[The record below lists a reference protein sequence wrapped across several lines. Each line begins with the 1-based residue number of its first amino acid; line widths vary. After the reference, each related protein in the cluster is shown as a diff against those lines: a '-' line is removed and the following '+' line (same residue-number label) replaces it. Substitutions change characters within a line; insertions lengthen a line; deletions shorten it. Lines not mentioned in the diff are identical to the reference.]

1 MEGLV
6 GVGMQRAE
14 VSPAGSPSNAM
25 LPRSVG
31 LVGLGLIG
39 GSLGLDLQALG
50 CEVHGVTHR
59 QVTADRALERG
70 LVQSVSVDPQ
80 SLAGCELVIWALPL
94 NRLLDP
100 DPVLVQALPK
110 DAVITDVGS
119 VKGAVLKAWRSLH
132 PRFVAS
138 HPMAGTAEAGVEA
151 GLPDLFKGR
160 PWVATPESSTDPDAL
175 AVVEAMARALGSIW
189 LVADADRHD
198 QAVALISHVP
208 VLVSAALLQAV
219 GSERDPAVLDL
230 ARKLASSGFADTTR
244 VGGGNPQ
251 LGTAMA
257 AQNTEAVLKG
267 LAAYRWSLEQL
278 EEAILEANWDQLES
292 VLAHTQSLRPEFL

>member
-1 MEGLV
+1 MEGID

-80 SLAGCELVIWALPL
+80 SLAGCELVILALPL
-94 NRLLDP
+94 NRLLAP

-119 VKGAVLKAWRSLH
+119 VKGAVLKTWGSLH

-151 GLPDLFKGR
+151 GLRDLFKGVLGWRRLSQLPIPMHLPWWKPWPAPLGVPGLWQTPIAMTR
-160 PWVATPESSTDPDAL
+160 PWP
-175 AVVEAMARALGSIW
+175 
-189 LVADADRHD
+189 
-198 QAVALISHVP
+198 
-208 VLVSAALLQAV
+208 
-219 GSERDPAVLDL
+219 
-230 ARKLASSGFADTTR
+230 
-244 VGGGNPQ
+244 
-251 LGTAMA
+251 
-257 AQNTEAVLKG
+257 
-267 LAAYRWSLEQL
+267 
-278 EEAILEANWDQLES
+278 
-292 VLAHTQSLRPEFL
+292 